1 MNAIT
6 VEHVTKHYPGFS
18 LQDVSFSLPQGSIL
32 GLVGENGAGKS
43 TLIRLLMGAAKADS
57 GTLTALNTDSRS
69 PDFAAA
75 KEDIGIV
82 LDDAYFPEVLSAKQ
96 VGKVM
101 AHTYQNWDPALYQ
114 QYLQQFSLPGDK
126 LFKDYSRGMRMKLAI
141 AVALS
146 HHPRLLVLDE
156 ATSGLDPMVRD
167 EILDIFND
175 FTRDESHSIL
185 LSSHI
190 VSDLEKICDYIAFLH
205 KGKLLLFE
213 EKDRLLE
220 EYTVLRL
227 TSQQLSDLDPDAV
240 ISRRSSPYGEEALAR
255 ARDRSGSGGDNW
267 RGKNQLRIIQAAINK
282 VLSPAI
288 LSSFSDVLKATEG
301 SFQTDVPYELIAEL
315 VRNQLAENPQWEI
328 LRYNVTGTGDS
339 EIPFTTM
346 LLDGKPMYLYVM
358 WPNEDD
364 VAAGIEMMQAMHR
377 DEVISLPSA

>member
-69 PDFAAA
+69 PDLAAA

-240 ISRRSSPYGEEALAR
+240 ISRRSSPYGEEVLAR
-255 ARDRSGSGGDNW
+255 RS
-267 RGKNQLRIIQAAINK
+267 A
-282 VLSPAI
+282 
-288 LSSFSDVLKATEG
+288 
-301 SFQTDVPYELIAEL
+301 
-315 VRNQLAENPQWEI
+315 
-328 LRYNVTGTGDS
+328 
-339 EIPFTTM
+339 
-346 LLDGKPMYLYVM
+346 
-358 WPNEDD
+358 
-364 VAAGIEMMQAMHR
+364 
-377 DEVISLPSA
+377 LPSFITAERTTLEEIVLLLAKGDTAR